1 MLYNEG
7 AKTREVEC
15 VKIYL
20 DSYIAAS
27 FWLHL
32 LCLCLTSTLIKNR
45 SRKIKRRR
53 LVCAALCCAGMDAG
67 TVVLVSCFG
76 GIRNELLVFLSA
88 ITGLVLG
95 TFLSFGKRYV
105 VRNGILLFTV
115 TAFLS
120 GIFQVMRVKNIGL
133 FCMVGTLLLPLLR
146 EGVTTLFRSKQTDA
160 SVYEVTLYKQE
171 TKQSLSALMDT
182 GNRLRLFGS
191 RIPVVLVDEC
201 YLTEW
206 IKEAEQKTPQKL
218 VFIPYKGVVGKGL
231 LHGIRLN
238 CGFRKE
244 GGELCYGEVAAVA
257 AEHKLFYGCGY
268 QMILQ
273 PEVLTMDCVK
283 DTQEGEGNV
292 I

>member
-32 LCLCLTSTLIKNR
+32 LCLCLTSTFIKNR
-45 SRKIKRRR
+45 SQKIKKRR
-53 LVCAALCCAGMDAG
+53 LVGAALCCAGLDAG
-67 TVVLVSCFG
+67 TVVLVSCLWNNHSG
-76 GIRNELLVFLSA
+76 LLPFLLA
-88 ITGLVLG
+88 ITGLLMG
-95 TFLSFGKRYV
+95 TLLSFGKRYV
-105 VRNGILLFTV
+105 ARNSIFLFAV
-115 TAFLS
+115 TAFLA

-133 FCMVGTLLLPLLR
+133 FCMMGTLLLPFLR
-146 EGVTTLFRSKQTDA
+146 EGIRMLFRIKQTDV
-160 SVYEVTLYKQE
+160 SIYEVTLYRQE
-171 TKQSLSALMDT
+171 TKRSFSALMDT

-206 IKEAEQKTPQKL
+206 IKEAEQNTPQKL
-218 VFIPYKGVVGKGL
+218 VFIPYRGVGGKGL
-231 LHGIRLN
+231 LYGIRLH
-238 CGFRKE
+238 CGLRKE
-244 GGELCYGEVAAVA
+244 DGEVCYGEVAAVA

-273 PEVLTMDCVK
+273 PEVLTMDCVT
-283 DTQEGEGNV
+283 DTREGEKNV